1 MKPSNKIKKLKQELE
16 NIEYDLELERCIKE
30 IKKTKAKFVC
40 IQLPDGLKKYATKIA
55 DYLEETTKAKI
66 FIYLGSCY
74 GSCDIPYLKDI
85 DLLIQFGHSKELS

>member
-1 MKPSNKIKKLKQELE
+1 MKSSNDKNIK
-16 NIEYDLELERCIKE
+16 NIEYDLELDKCIKE

-40 IQLPDGLKKYATKIA
+40 IQLPDGLKKYATQIV
-55 DYLEETTKAKI
+55 DYLEKKTNSKI

-74 GSCDIPYLKDI
+74 GSCDIPYPKDI